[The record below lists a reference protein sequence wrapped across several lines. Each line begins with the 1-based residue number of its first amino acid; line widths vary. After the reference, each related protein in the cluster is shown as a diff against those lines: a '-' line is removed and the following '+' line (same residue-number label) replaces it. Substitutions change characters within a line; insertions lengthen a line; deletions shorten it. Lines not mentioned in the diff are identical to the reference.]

1 MFLQDRDRS
10 SSPSPPP
17 FNDENNNVDEDELL
31 AILEE
36 KEAEMR
42 ETQELINERMQQ
54 MEAVLNELQRV
65 NRLLE
70 QIEILAIGKRFQN
83 G

>member
-1 MFLQDRDRS
+1 M
-10 SSPSPPP
+10 
-17 FNDENNNVDEDELL
+17 L